1 MYRIV
6 FASLL
11 LLFASTAHAT
21 IDSSSKKTSGKQ
33 PVDVSQSFEEQR
45 RTIEAELANG
55 ETYSEIPRKDR
66 ETVNEALQRISSA
79 LADRGGVAGLS
90 DTEKAAVFND
100 QELINNILTRAHADS
115 RLVCV
120 REKKVGSHRT
130 TTQCA
135 TVADRRRASEESQKA
150 LRDNQGLKMP
160 PVGN

>member
-6 FASLL
+6 FVPLL
-11 LLFASTAHAT
+11 VLFASTAHAT
-21 IDSSSKKTSGKQ
+21 IDSSSRKASGKQ
-33 PVDVSQSFEEQR
+33 HVDVSLSFEDQKR
-45 RTIEAELANG
+45 AIETDLADG
-55 ETYSEIPRKDR
+55 ETYSEIERKDR
-66 ETVNEALQRISSA
+66 EAVNGALQRISNS
-79 LADRGGVAGLS
+79 LASHSGVAGLS
-90 DTEKAAVFND
+90 DAEKAAVFND
-100 QELINNILTRAHADS
+100 QELINNILTRANADS

-135 TVADRRRASEESQKA
+135 TVADRRRASEDSQKA

>member
-6 FASLL
+6 FVSLL
-11 LLFASTAHAT
+11 ILFASTAHAT
-21 IDSSSKKTSGKQ
+21 IDSSSRKASGKQ
-33 PVDVSQSFEEQR
+33 PVDVSLSFEDQKR
-45 RTIEAELANG
+45 AIETDLADG
-55 ETYSEIPRKDR
+55 ETYSEIERKDR
-66 ETVNEALQRISSA
+66 ETVTGALQRISSA
-79 LADRGGVAGLS
+79 LANHSGVAGLS
-90 DTEKAAVFND
+90 DAEKAAVFND
-100 QELINNILTRAHADS
+100 QELINNILTRANEDS